1 MSKEMKSEFKN
12 LIVEKL
18 NFDDR
23 KERLSNDIDKGDVHF
38 FFMSLFGREAALSQ
52 KLSTS
57 IMTSWGMSI
66 YEQACEKLSLKAGF
80 ECETQEKVLES
91 IIETQ
96 KHILILS
103 QDIIIQALKN
113 ETLDDFKKAV
123 IAIRYIN
130 LIKGKNNV
138 EEKYSKQLSD
148 LSFENVFGF
157 K

>member
-1 MSKEMKSEFKN
+1 MKSIKLNESQKMACNLLATGMKTSEILKQLKIRPETLSRWKQIEEFKSC
-12 LIVEKL
+12 L
-18 NFDDR
+18 
-23 KERLSNDIDKGDVHF
+23 
-38 FFMSLFGREAALSQ
+38 Q
-52 KLSTS
+52 K
-57 IMTSWGMSI
+57 
-66 YEQACEKLSLKAGF
+66 
-80 ECETQEKVLES
+80 TQEKVLES

-113 ETLDDFKKAV
+113 ETLDDFKKAM
-123 IAIRYIN
+123 IALRYIN

>member
-1 MSKEMKSEFKN
+1 MSK
-12 LIVEKL
+12 KL
-18 NFDDR
+18 N
-23 KERLSNDIDKGDVHF
+23 E
-38 FFMSLFGREAALSQ
+38 SQ
-52 KLSTS
+52 KLACNLLATGMKTS
-57 IMTSWGMSI
+57 EILKQLKIRPET
-66 YEQACEKLSLKAGF
+66 LSRWKQIEEFKFCLQK
-80 ECETQEKVLES
+80 TQEKVLES

-123 IAIRYIN
+123 IALRYIN

>member
-1 MSKEMKSEFKN
+1 MMS
-12 LIVEKL
+12 IKL
-18 NFDDR
+18 N
-23 KERLSNDIDKGDVHF
+23 E
-38 FFMSLFGREAALSQ
+38 SQ
-52 KLSTS
+52 KMACNLLATGMKTSEILNQLKIRQETLSRWKQKEDFKS
-57 IMTSWGMSI
+57 CL
-66 YEQACEKLSLKAGF
+66 QK
-80 ECETQEKVLES
+80 TQEKVLES

-113 ETLDDFKKAV
+113 ETLDDFKKAM
-123 IAIRYIN
+123 IALRYIN

>member
-1 MSKEMKSEFKN
+1 MMSTKLNESQKMACNLLATGMKTSEILKQLKIRPETLSRWKQIEEFKSC
-12 LIVEKL
+12 LQ
-18 NFDDR
+18 R
-23 KERLSNDIDKGDVHF
+23 
-38 FFMSLFGREAALSQ
+38 
-52 KLSTS
+52 
-57 IMTSWGMSI
+57 
-66 YEQACEKLSLKAGF
+66 
-80 ECETQEKVLES
+80 TQEKVLES

-123 IAIRYIN
+123 IALRYIN

>member
-1 MSKEMKSEFKN
+1 MSIKLNESQKMACNLLATGMKTSEILKQLKIRPETLSRWKQIEEFKSC
-12 LIVEKL
+12 L
-18 NFDDR
+18 
-23 KERLSNDIDKGDVHF
+23 
-38 FFMSLFGREAALSQ
+38 Q
-52 KLSTS
+52 K
-57 IMTSWGMSI
+57 
-66 YEQACEKLSLKAGF
+66 
-80 ECETQEKVLES
+80 TQEKVLES

-113 ETLDDFKKAV
+113 ETLDDFKKAM
-123 IAIRYIN
+123 IALRYIN
-130 LIKGKNNV
+130 LIEGKNNV